1 MIHDSSAMRSTPARG
16 PSATAVAVAGLTA
29 LAVAMGIGRFA
40 FTPILPMMQEDAG
53 VSIAEGGW
61 LASANYL
68 GYLLGALSVVAVR
81 IRAARAIRGGLV
93 TIGLATLGMGL
104 QDSFAIWI
112 ALRAL
117 AGIASAWVLICVSAW
132 CLERLEPVRRPLLDS
147 TVFAGVGAGIALAGA
162 TCLAFMRVHASS
174 ARVWVVFGVVSLV
187 LSVVIWPVF
196 GAADRVPAR
205 RAPRRAFAWD
215 REAIRLT
222 VCYGAFGFG
231 YIIPATFLP
240 VMARQAIKDP
250 AVFGLSWPMFGAA
263 AVASTLLTTVVRRLV
278 TNRRVWIA
286 SHLVMALGVALPVIW
301 PGIVATMLAAL
312 CVGGTFMV
320 ITMVGM
326 QEAREVAGARATGL
340 MAAMTSAFALGQ
352 IAGPISVSFIHG
364 AGGDFSAALLVA
376 CVALVTSAYA
386 LSRTASAAS
395 LSRPGH
401 SGVS

>member
-1 MIHDSSAMRSTPARG
+1 M
-16 PSATAVAVAGLTA
+16 AGLTA

-53 VSIAEGGW
+53 VSITAGAW

-68 GYLLGALSVVAVR
+68 GYLLGALSVMAVP
-81 IRAARAIRGGLV
+81 IRAASAIRGGLV

-104 QDSFAIWI
+104 QDHFAIWI
-112 ALRAL
+112 ILRAL
-117 AGIASAWVLICVSAW
+117 AGIASAWVLICTSAW
-132 CLERLEPVRRPLLDS
+132 CLERLEPLRQPVLES
-147 TVFAGVGAGIALAGA
+147 TVFSGVGAGIALAGGS
-162 TCLAFMRVHASS
+162 CLAFMHLHTTS
-174 ARVWVVFGVVSLV
+174 ARAWIVFGVASLA
-187 LSVVIWPVF
+187 LSVAIWPVF
-196 GAADRVPAR
+196 GAGDRAPSTAR
-205 RAPRRAFAWD
+205 RLPRRAFAWD
-215 REAIRLT
+215 REWIGLT
-222 VCYGAFGFG
+222 LCYGAFGFG

-240 VMARQAIKDP
+240 VMARQAIRNP
-250 AVFGLSWPMFGAA
+250 EIFGLSWPMFGAA
-263 AVASTLLTTVVRRLV
+263 AMASTLLIGIVRRLV

-301 PGIVATMLAAL
+301 PGIAATMLAAL

-326 QEAREVAGARATGL
+326 QEARDVAGGRATGL

-352 IAGPISVSFIHG
+352 IAGPISASYLHG

-376 CVALVTSAYA
+376 CGALVVSACV
-386 LSRTASAAS
+386 LGS

-401 SGVS
+401 FGVS